1 MNYLKSR
8 EHTNIEP
15 NILCL
20 DTIVSVLL
28 KRCSLL
34 KFQSKNEI
42 CCDLRKEVPDPT
54 FCLDKAAYCA
64 RTFALWA
71 AAASIAELERI
82 IDDGEGETMP
92 RRKPSAEQIWFIIVE
107 KSTKYRD

>member
-1 MNYLKSR
+1 MKPSK
-8 EHTNIEP
+8 IS
-15 NILCL
+15 I
-20 DTIVSVLL
+20 
-28 KRCSLL
+28 
-34 KFQSKNEI
+34 KNEI

-92 RRKPSAEQIWFIIVE
+92 RRKPSAEQIWFIKEQYKHKI
-107 KSTKYRD
+107 